1 MKKWAGNS
9 RVSEKI
15 AETVMSA
22 LAGAGVLVILFIF
35 GFVFLRAWPVIR
47 ASGFGLFT
55 NTGFDRQVVEAFHAY
70 PPSFVFGFLG
80 LIMGTIVTTSIA
92 LVLASLIGI
101 GGAVAISELSPKP
114 VAYALTTLVRL
125 LASIPSVIF
134 GLVGVFI
141 VVPIIQ
147 DLFVTPELQFRYLH
161 RFQITGLS
169 MLAGVLVL
177 TFMLVPTITA
187 LSTDA
192 INAVPKKF
200 REAGFAMGMTHF
212 RVIWKIVLPTGR
224 AGIIASV
231 ILAAGRGIGESIAI
245 TMVAGNI
252 GLVPDFLMGPVVFL
266 APVLPLSPAIM
277 LNAYGMG
284 TEAVTAALFTSAAIL
299 LLIGTVLSVAARL
312 VNSYMRKK
320 VGDAS

>member
-1 MKKWAGNS
+1 M
-9 RVSEKI
+9 R
-15 AETVMSA
+15 T

-47 ASGFGLFT
+47 ASGFGLFA
-55 NTGFDRQVVEAFHAY
+55 NTGFDRQVVDAFHTY
-70 PPSFVFGFLG
+70 PPNFTFGFLG
-80 LIMGTIVTTSIA
+80 LIMGTIVTTLTA
-92 LVLASLIGI
+92 LFFASVIGI
-101 GGAVAISELSPKP
+101 GSAVAISEFSPRP
-114 VAYALTTLVRL
+114 VAYVLTSLVRL

-134 GLVGVFI
+134 GLIGVFVI
-141 VVPIIQ
+141 VPIIQ

-169 MLAGVLVL
+169 LLAAVLVL

-192 INAVPKKF
+192 ITAVPKRF
-200 REAGFAMGMTHF
+200 REAGFALGMTRF
-212 RVIWKIVLPTGR
+212 RVVWKIVLPTAR
-224 AGIIASV
+224 PGIIASV

-252 GLVPDFLMGPVVFL
+252 GLVPNFFLGPVVFL
-266 APVLPLSPAIM
+266 SPVLPLSPAIL

-284 TEAVTAALFTSAAIL
+284 AEAVTAALFTSAAIL
-299 LLIGTVLSVAARL
+299 LLIGATLSITARL
-312 VNSYMRKK
+312 INSYMRKK
-320 VGDAS
+320 AGYAS

>member
-1 MKKWAGNS
+1 MMKRAGKI
-9 RVSEKI
+9 SEKI
-15 AETVMSA
+15 AESVMSA
-22 LAGAGVLVILFIF
+22 LAGVGVLVILFIF

-47 ASGFGLFT
+47 DSGFGLFT
-55 NTGFDRQVVEAFHAY
+55 NTGFDRQVVEAFHTY
-70 PPSFVFGFLG
+70 PPNFTFGFFG
-80 LIMGTIVTTSIA
+80 LIMGTIVTTLIA

-101 GGAVAISELSPKP
+101 GGAVAISEFSPKP
-114 VAYALTTLVRL
+114 VAYVLTSLVRL

-134 GLVGVFI
+134 GLIGVFVI
-141 VVPIIQ
+141 VPIIQ

-161 RFQITGLS
+161 IFQITGLS
-169 MLAGVLVL
+169 MLAGVMVL

-187 LSTDA
+187 LSSDA
-192 INAVPKKF
+192 IAAVPKRF
-200 REAGFAMGMTHF
+200 REAGFALGMTQF

-224 AGIIASV
+224 SGIIASV

-252 GLVPDFLMGPVVFL
+252 GLVPNFFMGPVAFL
-266 APVLPLSPAIM
+266 SPVLPLSPAIL

-299 LLIGTVLSVAARL
+299 LLIGAALSITARL
-312 VNSYMRKK
+312 INSYMRKK
-320 VGDAS
+320 VGDAN